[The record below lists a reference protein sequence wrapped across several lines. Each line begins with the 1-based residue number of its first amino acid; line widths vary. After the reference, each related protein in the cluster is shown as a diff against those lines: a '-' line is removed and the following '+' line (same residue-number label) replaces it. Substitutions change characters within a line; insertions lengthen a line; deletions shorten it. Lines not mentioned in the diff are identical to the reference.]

1 MLQTLFVSKKLGIGN
16 RNVSE
21 MTALATYTVLHI
33 YTPRCTILLHSV
45 LIAPLVR

>member
-21 MTALATYTVLHI
+21 ITALAHGRVK
-33 YTPRCTILLHSV
+33 R
-45 LIAPLVR
+45 AF